1 MRCFW
6 LISLCSAKVTS
17 HIVSTITM
25 VILGMYKNEGSYS
38 EI

>member
-6 LISLCSAKVTS
+6 LISLSSSAKATS

-25 VILGMYKNEGSYS
+25 VILGMQNEGSYS